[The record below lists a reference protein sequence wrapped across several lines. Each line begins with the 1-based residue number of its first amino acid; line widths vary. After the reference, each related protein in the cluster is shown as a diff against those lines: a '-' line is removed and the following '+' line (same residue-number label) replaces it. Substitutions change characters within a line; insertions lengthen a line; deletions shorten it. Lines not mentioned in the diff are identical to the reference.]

1 MMRFTFCS
9 WSSPAPR
16 GNGGE
21 LAPSAR
27 WTRKFPVVELLFER
41 LLRGDSWESTLAG
54 RFYDALAGDIVVKRF
69 LLDGPAQAERVVA
82 EEESIASGVGP
93 KPEPG
98 AGAKGADRTAEAKPS
113 EAGALADMSSIE
125 IFEEE

>member
-1 MMRFTFCS
+1 MKRFTFCS

-21 LAPSAR
+21 LAPSTR
-27 WTRKFPVVELLFER
+27 WTRKFPVVESLVEQLLW
-41 LLRGDSWESTLAG
+41 GDSWENALAG
-54 RFYDALAGDIVVKRF
+54 RFYGALHSDIVVKRC

-113 EAGALADMSSIE
+113 EAGAPADMSSIK